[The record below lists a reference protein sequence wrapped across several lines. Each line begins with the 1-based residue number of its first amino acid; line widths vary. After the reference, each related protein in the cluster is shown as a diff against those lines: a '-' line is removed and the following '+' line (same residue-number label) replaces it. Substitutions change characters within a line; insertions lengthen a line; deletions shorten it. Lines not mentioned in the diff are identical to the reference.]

1 MADELKMLQRDEY
14 PEPRLF
20 DRDGN
25 LYAEVSVPT
34 SLWHLFGT
42 NAKRRLALKTNH
54 INIAQRRLW
63 QKANQIYDEFD
74 RRQLEYI
81 HEYQN
86 EFEKKRLRI
95 DEAFANR
102 IIWFGKAINYNKGNI
117 PELSAK
123 TPMDE
128 LIKLRNF
135 LEFKKEDMRNQNVRQ
150 YSDPSDPEKMAMDIR
165 NHQDNPNERLDHG
178 FTREQAQAWSQYT
191 TQGVH
196 TLWQDLFNLVA
207 EKQGLEPPKLPI
219 PSNEDLKVFDP
230 KKIGK
235 LQEAIKI
242 MFDYDTSS
250 PDFQQFMDE
259 EWQKYLTDFDVKSGA
274 RLPTT
279 TSPKQISD
287 YFREWDEKLHRDF
300 DRVNT
305 INKLKRSI
313 RLFKNLVGD
322 LVLDQIEPHH
332 AYEFADAQ
340 LANKPDVAL
349 KTLQNY
355 NWGCQEYFKYLVER
369 GIIKITLFG
378 A

>member
-1 MADELKMLQRDEY
+1 VWPKPRNGAQNQAKLTKCTAKSSNHLILLETHLKHCY
-14 PEPRLF
+14 PRLEN
-20 DRDGN
+20 RP
-25 LYAEVSVPT
+25 YAEVS
-34 SLWHLFGT
+34 T
-42 NAKRRLALKTNH
+42 NNKK
-54 INIAQRRLW
+54 IAQTRLW

-81 HEYQN
+81 HKHQN
-86 EFEKKRLRI
+86 ELEKKLLRI
-95 DEAFANR
+95 DEASASR
-102 IIWFGKAINYNKGNI
+102 IVRFGQAINYNKVII
-117 PELSAK
+117 PQLSAK
-123 TPMDE
+123 TPMEE

-165 NHQDNPNERLDHG
+165 NHQNNPDERLEHG
-178 FTREQAQAWSQYT
+178 FTREQVQAWSQYT

-196 TLWQDLFNLVA
+196 TLLQDLFNLAA
-207 EKQGLEPPKLPI
+207 EEQDVEQLKLPI
-219 PSNEDLKVFDP
+219 QSSEDLKVFDP

-242 MFDYDTSS
+242 MFDYDTSPPGS
-250 PDFQQFMDE
+250 QQFMDE
-259 EWQKYLTDFDVKSGA
+259 EWQRYLIDFDVKSGA
-274 RLPTT
+274 RMPTT
-279 TSPKQISD
+279 VSPKPKQISD
-287 YFREWDEKLHRDF
+287 YFKEWDEELHRDF

-340 LANKPDVAL
+340 LADNPDVAL
-349 KTLQNY
+349 KALQNY
-355 NWGCQEYFKYLVER
+355 ADSTCQRNKL
-369 GIIKITLFG
+369 LML
-378 A
+378 